1 MDSAIFETVKNIICD
16 TADIPPLDITPESVM
31 MDDLSLSSMELMTV
45 VNQAERTF
53 ALTIPEKDLRRF
65 ITVEDLVSYLE
76 SHTK

>member
-1 MDSAIFETVKNIICD
+1 MDSSIFETVRNIICD
-16 TADIPPLDITPESVM
+16 IADIPPQDITLQSVM

-45 VNQAERTF
+45 VNQAERAF

-65 ITVEDLVSYLE
+65 ITVGDLVSYLE